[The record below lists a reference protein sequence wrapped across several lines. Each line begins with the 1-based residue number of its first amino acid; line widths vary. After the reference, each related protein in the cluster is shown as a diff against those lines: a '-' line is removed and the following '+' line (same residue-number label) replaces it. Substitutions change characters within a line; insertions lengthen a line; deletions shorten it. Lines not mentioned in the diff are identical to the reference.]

1 MLVLPD
7 CAVLGHAPESRAG
20 LDQMKLLLTLLLGA
34 AVQCPNK
41 QIFIGRIKELALG
54 TQHAIVELIK
64 QVTDNQTLVLTND
77 SLEHLSP
84 ERMYEHIIRIARER
98 DKFQSNWIASL
109 AIDANGVA
117 VGVDGAKQLSGAAA
131 AGVNATAAAAVAAM
145 AAAVGGA
152 TGAFGAAGMPG
163 AATATDSNHM
173 AVELADLK
181 SKLRRFRQEL

>member
-1 MLVLPD
+1 
-7 CAVLGHAPESRAG
+7 
-20 LDQMKLLLTLLLGA
+20 MKLLLTLLLGA

-41 QIFIGRIKELALG
+41 QIFIGRIKELAVD
-54 TQHAIVELIK
+54 TQLAIVELIK

-117 VGVDGAKQLSGAAA
+117 VGVGDDGGKQLSGAAA
-131 AGVNATAAAAVAAM
+131 AVNATAAAAVAAM
-145 AAAVGGA
+145 AAAGGNVGGA
-152 TGAFGAAGMPG
+152 FGGAGLSG